1 MSGGYETCFDFEAGR
16 CSRGDACRYS
26 HDGGA
31 SAGRSMACYECGEPG
46 HFGRDCP
53 VRLRNGGRRGPQR
66 RDAGLGGY
74 STGYYNRGYGG
85 DRSPSRSRSRS
96 RRRRSRR
103 RRDDSDDS
111 GRGRSRR
118 RRGGSRRRRDDSR
131 SASRSDRSASG
142 ASSRSG
148 RSGGDVAGER
158 EDEVPCVPCENAAEK
173 KEDPV
178 EELRAS

>member
-1 MSGGYETCFDFEAGR
+1 MPSE
-16 CSRGDACRYS
+16 
-26 HDGGA
+26 
-31 SAGRSMACYECGEPG
+31 
-46 HFGRDCP
+46 FG
-53 VRLRNGGRRGPQR
+53 
-66 RDAGLGGY
+66 
-74 STGYYNRGYGG
+74 
-85 DRSPSRSRSRS
+85 
-96 RRRRSRR
+96 
-103 RRDDSDDS
+103 DDSSD
-111 GRGRSRR
+111 GSRDRPR